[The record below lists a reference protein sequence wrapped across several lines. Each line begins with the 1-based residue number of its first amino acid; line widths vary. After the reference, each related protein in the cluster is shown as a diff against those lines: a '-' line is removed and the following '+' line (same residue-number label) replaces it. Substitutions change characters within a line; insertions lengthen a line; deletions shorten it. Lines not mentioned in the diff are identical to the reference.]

1 MQDIQQDENAHCTCV
16 SEKDF
21 FYLQSTRFTCKIKV
35 EKQFK
40 IFNIY
45 VYCTEN

>member
-21 FYLQSTRFTCKIKV
+21 FLST
-35 EKQFK
+35 E
-40 IFNIY
+40 Y
-45 VYCTEN
+45 PVYM